1 MTGSPATIGEMPA
14 RKRNP
19 PPGGMNRYPMT
30 TCGRTTVA
38 EPDAVV
44 LELVSM
50 VLAPAPAWRIV
61 APAPSS
67 KMFCFEPIPS

>member
-1 MTGSPATIGEMPA
+1 M
-14 RKRNP
+14 
-19 PPGGMNRYPMT
+19 
-30 TCGRTTVA
+30 A